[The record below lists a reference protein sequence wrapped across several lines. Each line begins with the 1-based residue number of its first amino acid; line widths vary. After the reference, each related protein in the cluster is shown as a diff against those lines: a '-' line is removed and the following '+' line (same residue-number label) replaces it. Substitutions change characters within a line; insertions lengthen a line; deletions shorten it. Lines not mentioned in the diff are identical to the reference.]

1 VGLPFEA
8 RRHTLKN
15 PVRENVDRSVSQKC
29 FLHHN
34 FSRPGCRADELHLME
49 TLALYGMH
57 ASVRSVLNRAY
68 YRGMVA
74 ADPCAELQ
82 ELKRRYESALRVWG
96 QYEFPLHNELA
107 GARAPRSEQLKR
119 RALDA
124 RNAANGRVLAHN
136 RICPLC
142 ADERNRRA
150 IRPVD
155 KR

>member
-1 VGLPFEA
+1 
-8 RRHTLKN
+8 
-15 PVRENVDRSVSQKC
+15 
-29 FLHHN
+29 
-34 FSRPGCRADELHLME
+34 ME

-74 ADPCAELQ
+74 ADPCTELQ

-96 QYEFPLHNELA
+96 QYEFPLHNELV
-107 GARAPRSEQLKR
+107 GTRARRSEQLELKR

-124 RNAANGRVLAHN
+124 RNAANGRVLAHK

-142 ADERNRRA
+142 ADERHRGQFV
-150 IRPVD
+150 PVD

>member
-96 QYEFPLHNELA
+96 QYEFPPHNEPI
-107 GARAPRSEQLKR
+107 GMRARRSEQLRLKQ
-119 RALDA
+119 RALNA
-124 RNAANGRVLAHN
+124 RNAANDRVLAHK

-142 ADERNRRA
+142 AYKRNIRA
-150 IRPVD
+150 T
-155 KR
+155 